1 MLWAGIASARDFLVN
16 WASVGCM
23 LRIVNNVR
31 PYAWG
36 SPTAIPEL
44 LRVPSTGEPMAEM
57 WLGAH
62 PGASSMVD
70 GVTPLSDVIA
80 ADPVE
85 ALGQPSIDEFGA
97 ELPYLMKVLAAAE
110 PLSLQVHPTMT
121 QARAGFAAEEA
132 AGVPIDAPFR
142 NYKDPRHKPEMIVAL
157 SPFDALSGF
166 RAPARARAGF
176 VSILGEP
183 EANQGFWATLN
194 TALAGTHSAEAL
206 ADALTLLLTGG
217 DEARH
222 FVEMLVEA
230 AHDASGED
238 ADTAR
243 LLGAFYPGDPGVAA
257 ALLLNRVH
265 LVPGEALYLD
275 AGLVHAYISGLGIE
289 VMAASDNVLRGGL
302 TPKHIDV
309 PELEKIVSFVVSN
322 PLLVEPV
329 ESARWGVKSLTYQ
342 PPVAEF
348 QVERLDMEPGASV
361 VVTGFGARIALV
373 IQGSVDVGGVVIS
386 RGESG
391 FIPASE
397 GDVTL
402 VAGAEGASVFV
413 TAPSA
418 RPRT

>member
-1 MLWAGIASARDFLVN
+1 
-16 WASVGCM
+16 
-23 LRIVNNVR
+23 
-31 PYAWG
+31 
-36 SPTAIPEL
+36 
-44 LRVPSTGEPMAEM
+44 
-57 WLGAH
+57 
-62 PGASSMVD
+62 MVD
-70 GVTPLSDVIA
+70 GVTPLSAVISA
-80 ADPVE
+80 NPVG

-110 PLSLQVHPTMT
+110 PLSLQVHPTMS

-142 NYKDPRHKPEMIVAL
+142 NYKDQRHKPEMIVAL

-183 EANQGFWATLN
+183 EAGQGFWATLD
-194 TALAGTHSAEAL
+194 TALAGTHSAQAL

-217 DEARH
+217 DGARH

-243 LLGAFYPGDPGVAA
+243 MLGAFYPGDPGVAA

-309 PELEKIVSFVVSN
+309 PELQKVVSFVVSN
-322 PLLVEPV
+322 PLLVAPV

-348 QVERLDMEPGASV
+348 QVERLDMEPGASTV
-361 VVTGFGARIALV
+361 VQGRGARIALA
-373 IQGSVDVGGVVIS
+373 IHGSVDAGGTVIS

-391 FIPASE
+391 FIPASD
-397 GDVTL
+397 GDVRF

-413 TAPSA
+413 TAPSV
-418 RPRT
+418 RPRA